1 MNDTCAAEAQRSLG
15 SATAPQRLTCVLQD
29 EPHPGLPR
37 GSSRHP
43 VLGTTGLL
51 GHHTGQG
58 LNPTAA
64 DTEQGMA
71 WTWTAPQLRFH
82 QPPPPRGH
90 SPTRLRGDSPG
101 GAQAG
106 LSGDGGGCLERGVT
120 PSHRLGRPLLLSR
133 DAYHPKSSSLWHL
146 GWSEAHVSF
155 GGKKASLHLSVL
167 RAVAAAVTSSPRES
181 RAALFPSLWPRVRVA
196 SAWGGSGLCSKGERG
211 SGKSHSGS

>member
-1 MNDTCAAEAQRSLG
+1 MNDTCAAEAQRGLG

-106 LSGDGGGCLERGVT
+106 LSGDGGGCLEGGSRHLTGWAGPCCFPEMPT
-120 PSHRLGRPLLLSR
+120 IRSPAASGIWAGRRPTC
-133 DAYHPKSSSLWHL
+133 HL
-146 GWSEAHVSF
+146 GAR
-155 GGKKASLHLSVL
+155 KHLCICL
-167 RAVAAAVTSSPRES
+167 CREQ
-181 RAALFPSLWPRVRVA
+181 
-196 SAWGGSGLCSKGERG
+196 
-211 SGKSHSGS
+211 